1 MLSVVWKSNLR
12 EVLHRPRH
20 RGGCAGENEKEM
32 TAMIPATTA
41 GQDHVTV
48 TPHTVERLTARLGLP
63 YAEALTRF
71 EQLVPAAPLEK
82 FLAADSW
89 DAVKALLDAT
99 PLGFMRY
106 AKLDSF
112 ALFAPSGITRQSV
125 EYLAGNHAIA
135 ETTFR
140 REPGVVLYAPLRLLF
155 HAGDDGKAV
164 LSIDRPSDLFGSFG
178 DPHVTKVGRLLDG
191 KVAAIL
197 EGLGV
202 TPPTTLTHMDAA

>member
-1 MLSVVWKSNLR
+1 MDGAS
-12 EVLHRPRH
+12 PPAAP
-20 RGGCAGENEKEM
+20 GGCVDENEKEGP
-32 TAMIPATTA
+32 AMIPATRA
-41 GQDHVTV
+41 GQEQVTV
-48 TPHTVERLTARLGLP
+48 TAHSVERLTVRPGLP

-99 PLGFMRY
+99 PLGFACY

-135 ETTFR
+135 ETMFR

-155 HAGDDGKAV
+155 HADDDGKAV

-178 DPHVTKVGRLLDG
+178 DPHVTEVGRLLDG

-202 TPPTTLTHMDAA
+202 RPPSTLTHMDAA